1 LTSLVA
7 VEPTGHMHVSAEFI
21 AQLGGGV
28 LKIDWQIKPI
38 LPFDDTTL
46 TGPCVV
52 LDAKSEFV
60 QLDNDAE
67 LSKSLGHT
75 HASPVGLEGSE
86 EQVCISL
93 YVLYKEK

>member
-1 LTSLVA
+1 
-7 VEPTGHMHVSAEFI
+7 MHVSAEFI

-28 LKIDWQIKPI
+28 LKIFWQIKPI

-46 TGPCVV
+46 TGPCAV

-60 QLDNDAE
+60 QLDNDDS
-67 LSKSLGHT
+67 LVKSLGHT
-75 HASPVGLEGSE
+75 HFSPVGLDGSE